1 MYSYGTAG
9 FRYHSSIMEQIASK
23 IGKALAILSVENQ
36 KSYGI
41 MITASHNAHCDNGV
55 KIMNENGCMVSSEEE
70 LLLEKYVN
78 FPPSSIIYSSL
89 IPILTFG
96 YDTRKSSID
105 IQKLM
110 IDEIKICFPGAIIKI
125 HDYPVTTPEL
135 HFEMASPENNYVE
148 FVANQVQNITYP
160 VVVDCANGV
169 GALTL
174 KKILEKTNQ
183 KNVILDN
190 IQVEEYESLN
200 FFCGSDYVCN
210 NFSSLDVKNY
220 IKNTLYAS
228 FDGDA
233 DRIVFYCRFQDQM
246 YLMDG
251 DKISALICHYI
262 MERKSDNCNVGLV
275 YTAYSNSKFL
285 DSLHKKIDK
294 RCAATGVKN
303 LHHEAEKFD
312 IGVYFESNGHG
323 TALFKKPMNGLEKW
337 FHPTIGDSIMDLFAV
352 LHILEELNWTPYR
365 WSQMFIN
372 DPYLTIKC
380 KVANKKVFKT
390 NWNETRII
398 EPLELQDFLDKQ
410 PGFAFVRPSGTED
423 VIRIHIEA
431 DNNEKV
437 EKIKENVLQFV
448 KSKYMFEVRD
458 ACEEDYK
465 KNHLF
470 LYKQLTSI
478 DPLQITREEY
488 GTFINNNTIRVIEHE
503 GKIIGGLTVLVEEK
517 LIHNMGKVAHI
528 EDVVVDKEY
537 RSHGLGKLLIQD
549 GIKIANREK
558 CYKIILDCEEK
569 NVGFYEKCGFEKKG
583 IQMAKYI

>member
-1 MYSYGTAG
+1 
-9 FRYHSSIMEQIASK
+9 
-23 IGKALAILSVENQ
+23 
-36 KSYGI
+36 
-41 MITASHNAHCDNGV
+41 
-55 KIMNENGCMVSSEEE
+55 
-70 LLLEKYVN
+70 
-78 FPPSSIIYSSL
+78 
-89 IPILTFG
+89 
-96 YDTRKSSID
+96 
-105 IQKLM
+105 
-110 IDEIKICFPGAIIKI
+110 
-125 HDYPVTTPEL
+125 
-135 HFEMASPENNYVE
+135 
-148 FVANQVQNITYP
+148 
-160 VVVDCANGV
+160 
-169 GALTL
+169 
-174 KKILEKTNQ
+174 
-183 KNVILDN
+183 
-190 IQVEEYESLN
+190 
-200 FFCGSDYVCN
+200 
-210 NFSSLDVKNY
+210 
-220 IKNTLYAS
+220 
-228 FDGDA
+228 
-233 DRIVFYCRFQDQM
+233 
-246 YLMDG
+246 
-251 DKISALICHYI
+251 
-262 MERKSDNCNVGLV
+262 
-275 YTAYSNSKFL
+275 
-285 DSLHKKIDK
+285 
-294 RCAATGVKN
+294 
-303 LHHEAEKFD
+303 
-312 IGVYFESNGHG
+312 
-323 TALFKKPMNGLEKW
+323 MNGLEKW

-458 ACEEDYK
+458 ACEDDYK